1 MGGCVTGWVG
11 VCSLLRAVGVLLLL
25 ANTIN
30 NCGVMWNVVKGAVN
44 SELIRFIVIIFI
56 SQTPFCL
63 SF

>member
-1 MGGCVTGWVG
+1 MGVSLGGWA
-11 VCSLLRAVGVLLLL
+11 CAVFCALSALLLL

-30 NCGVMWNVVKGAVN
+30 NCGVMWNVVKGVVN
-44 SELIRFIVIIFI
+44 SELIRFIVVIFI

>member
-1 MGGCVTGWVG
+1 M
-11 VCSLLRAVGVLLLL
+11 CSLLRAVGVLLLL

-30 NCGVMWNVVKGAVN
+30 NCGVMWNVVKGVVN
-44 SELIRFIVIIFI
+44 SELIRFIVVIFI